1 MLYNEKDSDTNE
13 ATVQRY
19 VNILSNAGFKAFF
32 GDVNNKEAVISIL
45 NVLLPG
51 IVYIKR
57 TSESKVN

>member
-1 MLYNEKDSDTNE
+1 MGKVVRRDNKQKV

-45 NVLLPG
+45 NVVLPELC
-51 IVYIKR
+51 
-57 TSESKVN
+57 TSREPVRVM